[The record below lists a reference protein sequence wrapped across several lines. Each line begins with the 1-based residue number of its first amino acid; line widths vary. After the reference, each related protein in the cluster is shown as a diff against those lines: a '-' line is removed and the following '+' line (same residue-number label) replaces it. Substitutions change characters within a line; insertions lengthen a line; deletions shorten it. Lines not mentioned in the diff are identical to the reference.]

1 MTEEIAYE
9 AIDKMF
15 EMFPNCDKYFVDLY
29 GKGEPLLNL
38 PIIFKIKEYCTKKSD
53 QINRE
58 ILVNFVTNGVLLTP
72 RVAKTLQ
79 DKGIL
84 FGISLDGKK
93 EIHDINRR
101 DIHGSPTFDTIIQ
114 NLSKIE
120 NRDYIGCAVTI
131 GESSFDLVESIKYLS
146 KYFKTISY
154 KPVRLTEGMST
165 NMLEEWKKEYT
176 KLIIFLRDCSLNNDL
191 KYIKIL
197 LNGEDYFGKFLYRCL
212 SGIRVFNRCD
222 AGITRFAINND
233 GKIYPCPALS
243 TDTNNEI
250 KADFK
255 KNLIEQVNI
264 NFSSCNKCFYY
275 YLCGGE
281 CSVLRKTLLNND
293 TNMCDFK
300 KHLMNLAMYLTL
312 EIAENNPI
320 AYDELISFCKEKGNR
335 FVVDKE
341 LEMFLAKHKE
351 NKFTE
356 GKQIFDMIRKRY

>member
-1 MTEEIAYE
+1 MDKNEYLSTFSPSSINICLNISNACDLRCIYCFNHNKSGKVMTEEIAYE

-191 KYIKIL
+191 K
-197 LNGEDYFGKFLYRCL
+197 
-212 SGIRVFNRCD
+212 
-222 AGITRFAINND
+222 
-233 GKIYPCPALS
+233 
-243 TDTNNEI
+243 
-250 KADFK
+250 
-255 KNLIEQVNI
+255 
-264 NFSSCNKCFYY
+264 
-275 YLCGGE
+275 
-281 CSVLRKTLLNND
+281 
-293 TNMCDFK
+293 
-300 KHLMNLAMYLTL
+300 
-312 EIAENNPI
+312 
-320 AYDELISFCKEKGNR
+320 
-335 FVVDKE
+335 
-341 LEMFLAKHKE
+341 
-351 NKFTE
+351 
-356 GKQIFDMIRKRY
+356 